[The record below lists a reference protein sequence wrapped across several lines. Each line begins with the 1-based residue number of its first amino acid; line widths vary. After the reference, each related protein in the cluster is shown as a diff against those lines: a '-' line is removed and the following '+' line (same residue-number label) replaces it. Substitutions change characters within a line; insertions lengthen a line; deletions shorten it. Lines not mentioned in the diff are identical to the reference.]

1 MRYVMKQKV
10 LTFTDDFTIRDADGD
25 PAYHVKGKL
34 LSLGD
39 RLQFRSLD
47 GEEVATIREKLIS
60 FSTRY
65 RIYRQGA
72 LQAEVKKRK
81 FTLIR
86 EKFKVNMKDGTP
98 DLEIQ
103 GNILDHDY
111 RFERRGRVVARVS
124 KRWVALRD
132 SYGIEIDPDEDA
144 VLILAC
150 AVIVDM
156 ISHDSDD

>member
-39 RLQFRSLD
+39 RLHFRSLD

>member
-10 LTFTDDFTIRDADGD
+10 LTFTDDFTIQDTDGRSV
-25 PAYHVKGKL
+25 YRVKGKL
-34 LSLGD
+34 LSIRDQLV
-39 RLQFRSLD
+39 FRDLD
-47 GEEVATIREKLIS
+47 GDKIATIRQKLIS
-60 FSTRY
+60 FSPRY
-65 RIYRQGA
+65 RIYRDGD

-81 FTLIR
+81 LTLIR

-98 DLEIQ
+98 DLEIK

-111 RFERRGRVVARVS
+111 RFERQGRDVARVS
-124 KRWVALRD
+124 KKWVALRD
-132 SYGIEIDPDEDA
+132 SYGVDVAPGEDD

-156 ISHDSDD
+156 ISHDSDN

>member
-1 MRYVMKQKV
+1 
-10 LTFTDDFTIRDADGD
+10 
-25 PAYHVKGKL
+25 
-34 LSLGD
+34 
-39 RLQFRSLD
+39 
-47 GEEVATIREKLIS
+47 VATIREKLIS